1 MRPSYDDVRRHILGA
16 GQQIIALKGFAG
28 VGLNEILGAADVP
41 KGSFYHYFGSKE
53 QYGCALIEQYVQDY
67 LASMDRL
74 FHVDGRPA
82 RERLMTYWQR
92 WRDTQCTDGA
102 GDKCLV
108 VKLGAEVADLSDDMR
123 QLLRDGTDRICGRL
137 EACVADGIA
146 DGSLAPDLDPAMTAT
161 KLYQMWLGASLLTK
175 LRRDLSAF
183 DDALAVTERVL
194 ARPGSLTR

>member
-67 LASMDRL
+67 LAGMDRL
-74 FHVDGRPA
+74 FHADGGPA

-123 QLLRDGTDRICGRL
+123 ELLRDGTDRICGRL
-137 EACVADGIA
+137 EACVAEGIA

-161 KLYQMWLGASLLTK
+161 RLYQMWLGASLLTK